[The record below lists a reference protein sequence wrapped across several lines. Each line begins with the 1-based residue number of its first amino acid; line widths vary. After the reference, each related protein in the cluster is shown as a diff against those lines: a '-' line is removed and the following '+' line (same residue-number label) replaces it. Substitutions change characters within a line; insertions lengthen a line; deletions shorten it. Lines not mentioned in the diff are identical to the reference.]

1 MKTAIITGGSGA
13 IGAALAAE
21 FSRDYSVVFTY
32 LNNEKS
38 ARQLAQ
44 KYGAQAV
51 RCDISDPEEVKK
63 LEPFFAGCRLLINN
77 AGISQ
82 IKLFTDITNDDW
94 NRMVGVNLSGAFYM
108 SRAAVPAMV
117 HRKDGCIINISS
129 VWGVYGASCE
139 VHYSAVKAGVIGMTK
154 ALAKELGPSGIRV
167 NCIAPGVID
176 TPMNAHLS
184 AEEMRELTDCTPLGR
199 LGTPYEIA
207 HAARFLESNR
217 FTTGQILGV
226 DGGFC

>member
-13 IGAALAAE
+13 IGAALTAE
-21 FSRDYSVVFTY
+21 FSKDYSVVFTY
-32 LNNEKS
+32 LSNGKS
-38 ARQLAQ
+38 ARQLAE

-63 LEPFFAGCRLLINN
+63 LAPYLADCRLLINN

-82 IKLFTDITNDDW
+82 IKLFTDITDNDW
-94 NRMVGVNLSGAFYM
+94 NRMVSVNLSGVFYT

-139 VHYSAVKAGVIGMTK
+139 VHYSAAKAGVIGMTK

-176 TPMNAHLS
+176 TPMNSHLS
-184 AEEMRELTDCTPLGR
+184 ADEMRELTDCTPLGR
-199 LGTPYEIA
+199 LGTPDEIA

>member
-13 IGAALAAE
+13 IGAALTAE
-21 FSRDYSVVFTY
+21 FSKDYSVVFTY
-32 LNNEKS
+32 LNNERS
-38 ARQLAQ
+38 ARQLAE

-63 LEPFFAGCRLLINN
+63 LEPFLADCRLLINN

-82 IKLFTDITNDDW
+82 IKLFTDITDDDW

-117 HRKDGCIINISS
+117 HRKDGCIINVSS

-176 TPMNAHLS
+176 TPMNSHLS

-199 LGTPYEIA
+199 LGTPDEIA

>member
-13 IGAALAAE
+13 IGAALTAE
-21 FSRDYSVVFTY
+21 FSKDYSVVFTY
-32 LNNEKS
+32 LNNERS
-38 ARQLAQ
+38 AQQLAQ

-63 LEPFFAGCRLLINN
+63 LEPFLADCRLLINN

-82 IKLFTDITNDDW
+82 IKLFTDITDNDW

-117 HRKDGCIINISS
+117 HRKDGCIINVSS

-176 TPMNAHLS
+176 TPMNSHLS
-184 AEEMRELTDCTPLGR
+184 TEEMRELTECTPLGR
-199 LGTPYEIA
+199 LGTPDEIA

>member
-13 IGAALAAE
+13 IGAALTAE
-21 FSRDYSVVFTY
+21 FSKDYSVVFTY
-32 LNNEKS
+32 LNNERS
-38 ARQLAQ
+38 ARQLAE

-63 LEPFFAGCRLLINN
+63 LEPFLADCRLLINN

-82 IKLFTDITNDDW
+82 IKLFTDITDDDW
-94 NRMVGVNLSGAFYM
+94 NRMVGVNLSGVFYM

-117 HRKDGCIINISS
+117 HRKDGCIINVSS

-176 TPMNAHLS
+176 TPMNSHLS
-184 AEEMRELTDCTPLGR
+184 TEEMRELTECTPLGR
-199 LGTPYEIA
+199 LGTPDEIA

>member
-63 LEPFFAGCRLLINN
+63 LEPFFADCRLLINN

-82 IKLFTDITNDDW
+82 IKLFTDITDDDW

-139 VHYSAVKAGVIGMTK
+139 VHYSAVKAGVLGLPK

>member
-63 LEPFFAGCRLLINN
+63 LKPFFADCRLLINN

-82 IKLFTDITNDDW
+82 IKLFTDITDDDW

-199 LGTPYEIA
+199 LGTPDEIA

>member
-21 FSRDYSVVFTY
+21 FSKDYSVVITY
-32 LNNEKS
+32 NTNRAAAEK
-38 ARQLAQ
+38 AAEQF
-44 KYGAQAV
+44 GVNAV
-51 RCDISDPEEVKK
+51 QCDVSQPSEMKK
-63 LEPFFAGCRLLINN
+63 LEPFLNDCRLLINN

-82 IKLFTDITNDDW
+82 IKLFTDITDEDW
-94 NRMVGVNLSGAFYM
+94 DRMVGVNLSGVFYT
-108 SRAAVPAMV
+108 SRAVAPSMIR
-117 HRKDGCIINISS
+117 RKNGCIINISS

-154 ALAKELGPSGIRV
+154 ALSKELGPSGISV

-184 AEEMRELTDCTPLGR
+184 AEEMSELVECTPLGR
-199 LGTPYEIA
+199 LGSPEDIA
-207 HAARFLESNR
+207 HAARFLESSR